1 METLTVEA
9 SRTYEV
15 KIVDLED
22 AIGYEDIKD
31 LVKIGLGDTVYAEN
45 KNLNITTKNRCM
57 GLTYDCILQRNK
69 EVTLGET
76 QTDYFD
82 KMTSVQQKVNQSLTD
97 TGVKGEMVYGL
108 IDLFK
113 ASMKATAESAELQ
126 KEKAIFFE
134 DKVPD
139 SPTYGA
145 MALGTTGFM
154 IADKRLTDDSDWD
167 WRTFGTGK
175 GFLADFII
183 GGVLMSLNYVD
194 GETGF
199 KLDLNNGII
208 ETARLLIKTAKDG
221 SMEKGIQFGDGRLQ
235 ILGPNG
241 DVKAEIYY
249 DIDLPDGEG
258 IPSGFQDFIIA
269 TKDRGSNGEYA
280 RIRMRGS
287 SGTVSVECSELD
299 LNTTQLKVNAK
310 EGITGRIE
318 YSDGT
323 YIDLEGGVIVGG
335 NAKEG
340 AF

>member
-1 METLTVEA
+1 
-9 SRTYEV
+9 
-15 KIVDLED
+15 
-22 AIGYEDIKD
+22 
-31 LVKIGLGDTVYAEN
+31 
-45 KNLNITTKNRCM
+45 
-57 GLTYDCILQRNK
+57 
-69 EVTLGET
+69 
-76 QTDYFD
+76 
-82 KMTSVQQKVNQSLTD
+82 
-97 TGVKGEMVYGL
+97 
-108 IDLFK
+108 
-113 ASMKATAESAELQ
+113 
-126 KEKAIFFE
+126 
-134 DKVPD
+134 
-139 SPTYGA
+139 
-145 MALGTTGFM
+145 
-154 IADKRLTDDSDWD
+154 
-167 WRTFGTGK
+167 
-175 GFLADFII
+175 
-183 GGVLMSLNYVD
+183 MSLNYVD